1 MATVNEVLER
11 VSRVREDAYDDV
23 TKAGWLLELE
33 GKLFREVILR
43 HKLTPGEKLLG
54 QTVSVCPECGS
65 TEIYYDKAM
74 DCCSCTACRWSEL
87 PAFPR
92 RYPEDGDLPLL
103 VPHPY
108 DELYG
113 LYLFSQL
120 DLYNREIQNYNNS
133 AAVFNAALD
142 EWRQSYHRTH
152 TPLNAGGYKLL
163 V

>member
-1 MATVNEVLER
+1 MATINEVLER
-11 VSRVREDAYDDV
+11 VSRVRADAYDDV

-33 GKLFREVILR
+33 GKLYREVILR
-43 HKLTPGEKLLG
+43 HKRTPGVRPLG
-54 QTVSVCPECGS
+54 PQVSVCPQCGS
-65 TEIYYDKAM
+65 GELSYDKAL

-87 PAFPR
+87 PPFPR
-92 RYPEDGDLPLL
+92 RFPEDGDLPLL
-103 VPHPY
+103 VPPPY

-133 AAVFNAALD
+133 VALFNAALD

-152 TPLNAGGYKLL
+152 LPLSRGGYRNLI
-163 V
+163 